1 MFDDRGQGQ
10 PTAALIADP
19 ERLSVLIRLLRTYLR
34 PYKKAIA
41 LLVALQF
48 LQTCASLYLPTLN
61 ADIIDDGVVKGDSGY
76 ILSYGAL
83 MIGISLAQVVCN
95 IGAVFYGARTAAALG
110 RDVRGAVF
118 DRVQSFSAREVGHFG
133 APSLITRTTNDVQQ
147 VQMLALMTFTL
158 MVSAPIMCVGGIV
171 MALGLDVP
179 LSGVLLGVVPVLA
192 ICVTLIVRKLRPL
205 FRQMQVRLDT
215 VNRVLREQITGNRV
229 IRAFVRDEYEQQ
241 RFRKANT
248 ELTDVALGTGN
259 LLALMFPVVM
269 TVVNLSSI
277 AVVWFGAHRIDSGGM
292 QIGDLTAFLAYLM
305 QIVMSV
311 MMATFMFMMV
321 PRAEV
326 CAERIQEVLE
336 TESSV
341 VPPVAPVT
349 ELRRHGHLE
358 IREAGFRYPGAEEP
372 VLRHIDLVAQP
383 GETTAVI
390 GSTGSGKSTL
400 LGLVPRLFDATDGEV
415 LVNGVDVRT
424 VDPKTLA
431 KVVSLVPQKPYLF
444 AGTVATN
451 LRYGNPDA
459 TDEELWHALA
469 VAQAKGFVS
478 ELEGGLDAP
487 ISQGGTNVSGGQRQR
502 LAIART
508 LVQRPEIYLFD
519 DSFSALDYATDAALR
534 AELAQE
540 TAEATVVIVAQRV
553 ATIRDA
559 DRIVVLDEG
568 RVVGVGRHHELMA
581 DNETY
586 REIVL
591 SQLTEAEAA

>member
-10 PTAALIADP
+10 PTAALIADS

-326 CAERIQEVLE
+326 CAERIQEVLG

-358 IREAGFRYPGAEEP
+358 IRAAGFRYPGAEEP
-372 VLRHIDLVAQP
+372 VLRHIDLVAKP

-424 VDPKTLA
+424 VAPKTLA

-459 TDEELWHALA
+459 TDEELWHALS

>member
-1 MFDDRGQGQ
+1 M
-10 PTAALIADP
+10 
-19 ERLSVLIRLLRTYLR
+19 LIRLLRTYLR
-34 PYKKAIA
+34 PYKKPLAV
-41 LLVALQF
+41 LVLLQF
-48 LQTCASLYLPTLN
+48 LQTCATLYLPTLN
-61 ADIIDDGVVKGDSGY
+61 AHIIDNGVVKGDTGY
-76 ILSYGAL
+76 ILTFGAV

-95 IGAVFYGARTAAALG
+95 IGAVYYGARTASALG
-110 RDVRGAVF
+110 RDVRASVF
-118 DRVQSFSAREVGHFG
+118 DRVQSFSSREVGHFG

-147 VQMLALMTFTL
+147 VQTLALMTFTL
-158 MVSAPIMCVGGIV
+158 MVSAPIMCVGGV
-171 MALGLDVP
+171 VLALGLDVP
-179 LSGVLLGVVPVLA
+179 LSGVLVAVVPVLA
-192 ICVTLIVRKLRPL
+192 ICVTLIVRRLRPL
-205 FRQMQVRLDT
+205 FRSMQTRLDT
-215 VNRVLREQITGNRV
+215 VNRVLREQIGGNRV
-229 IRAFVRDEYEQQ
+229 IRAFVRDEYEKE
-241 RFRKANT
+241 RFGKANAD
-248 ELTDVALGTGN
+248 LTDMALATGR
-259 LLALMFPVVM
+259 LLALMFPMVM

-326 CAERIQEVLE
+326 CAERIQEVLG

-341 VPPVAPVT
+341 VPPLAPVR

-358 IREAGFRYPGAEEP
+358 IRQAGFRYPGAEEP
-372 VLRHIDLVAQP
+372 VLKAVDLVARP
-383 GETTAVI
+383 GEVTAVI

-400 LGLVPRLFDATDGEV
+400 LGLVPRLSDATDGEV
-415 LVNGVDVRT
+415 LVDGVDVRT
-424 VDPKTLA
+424 LDAELLA
-431 KVVSLVPQKPYLF
+431 KTVGMVPQKPYLF

-459 TDEELWHALA
+459 TEEELWHALE
-469 VAQAKGFVS
+469 VAQAKDFVS
-478 ELEGGLDAP
+478 KLEGGLNAP
-487 ISQGGTNVSGGQRQR
+487 IAQGGTNVSGGQRQR

-534 AELAQE
+534 AALARE

-568 RVVGVGRHHELMA
+568 RVVGTGRHHELMA

>member
-1 MFDDRGQGQ
+1 M
-10 PTAALIADP
+10 
-19 ERLSVLIRLLRTYLR
+19 LIRLLRTHLR
-34 PYKKAIA
+34 PYKKPIA

-61 ADIIDDGVVKGDSGY
+61 ADIIDSGVVKGDSGY
-76 ILSYGAL
+76 ILSYGAV

-95 IGAVFYGARTAAALG
+95 IGAVYYGARTASALG

-118 DRVQSFSAREVGHFG
+118 DRVQSFSARELGGFG

-179 LSGVLLGVVPVLA
+179 LSGVLVAVVPVLA
-192 ICVTLIVRKLRPL
+192 VCVTLIVRKLRPL
-205 FRQMQVRLDT
+205 FRAMQVRLDT

-248 ELTDVALGTGN
+248 DLTEVALGTGN

-326 CAERIQEVLE
+326 CAERIQEVLD

-358 IREAGFRYPGAEEP
+358 IRGAGFRYPGAEEP
-372 VLRHIDLVAQP
+372 VLRNIGLVARP

-415 LVNGVDVRT
+415 LVDGVDVRT
-424 VDPKTLA
+424 VDPKVLA
-431 KVVSLVPQKPYLF
+431 KVVGLVPQKPYLF

-459 TDEELWHALA
+459 TDEELWHALE
-469 VAQAKGFVS
+469 VAQAKEFVS
-478 ELEGGLDAP
+478 GLEGGLDAP
-487 ISQGGTNVSGGQRQR
+487 VAQGGTNVSGGQRQR

-534 AELAQE
+534 AALGRE

>member
-1 MFDDRGQGQ
+1 M
-10 PTAALIADP
+10 
-19 ERLSVLIRLLRTYLR
+19 LIRLLRTYLR
-34 PYKKAIA
+34 PYRKPIG
-41 LLVALQF
+41 LLVLLQL
-48 LQTCASLYLPTLN
+48 LQTSATLYLPTLN
-61 ADIIDDGVVKGDSGY
+61 ADIIDRGVVNGDTGY
-76 ILSYGAL
+76 ILTYGAV
-83 MIGISLAQVVCN
+83 MIGISLAQVVTN
-95 IGAVFYGARTAAALG
+95 IGAVYYGARTASALG
-110 RDVRGAVF
+110 RDLRAAVF
-118 DRVQSFSAREVGHFG
+118 DRVQSFSAREVGQFG
-133 APSLITRTTNDVQQ
+133 APSLITRTTNDAQQ
-147 VQMLALMTFTL
+147 VQTLVLMTFTL

-171 MALGLDVP
+171 LALGLDVP
-179 LSGVLLGVVPVLA
+179 LSAVLVAVVPLLG
-192 ICVTLIVRKLRPL
+192 ICVTLIVLKLRPL
-205 FRQMQVRLDT
+205 FRSMQVRLDT

-229 IRAFVRDEYEQQ
+229 IRAFVRDTYEEE
-241 RFRKANT
+241 RFRKANAD
-248 ELTDVALGTGN
+248 LTDVSLKAGN
-259 LLALMFPVVM
+259 LLALMFPIVM

-311 MMATFMFMMV
+311 MMATFMFMMI

-336 TESSV
+336 TSSSV
-341 VPPVAPVT
+341 VPPLAPVR

-358 IREAGFRYPGAEEP
+358 LRGAGFRYPGAEEP
-372 VLRHIDLVAQP
+372 VLKAVDLVALP

-400 LGLVPRLFDATDGEV
+400 LGLVPRLFDTTDGEV
-415 LVNGVDVRT
+415 LVDGVPVAEIE
-424 VDPKTLA
+424 PELLA
-431 KVVSLVPQKPYLF
+431 KTVSLVPQKPYLF

-459 TDEELWHALA
+459 TDEELWHALE
-469 VAQAKGFVS
+469 VAQAKEFV
-478 ELEGGLDAP
+478 ERLEGGLNAP
-487 ISQGGTNVSGGQRQR
+487 IAQGGTNVSGGQRQR
-502 LAIART
+502 LSIART

-534 AELAQE
+534 AALARE
-540 TAEATVVIVAQRV
+540 TAAATVVIVAQRV
-553 ATIRDA
+553 STIRDA

-568 RVVGVGRHHELMA
+568 RVVGTGTHHELMA

>member
-1 MFDDRGQGQ
+1 M
-10 PTAALIADP
+10 
-19 ERLSVLIRLLRTYLR
+19 LIRLLRTYLR
-34 PYKKAIA
+34 PYKKPIG
-41 LLVALQF
+41 LLVLLQL
-48 LQTCASLYLPTLN
+48 LQTCATLYLPTLN
-61 ADIIDDGVVKGDSGY
+61 ADIIDKGVVKGDTGY
-76 ILSYGAL
+76 ILLFGAV
-83 MIGISLAQVVCN
+83 MIGISLVQVVCN
-95 IGAVFYGARTAAALG
+95 IGAVYYGARTASALG
-110 RDVRGAVF
+110 RDVRAAVF
-118 DRVQSFSAREVGHFG
+118 DRVQSFSAREVGQFG

-171 MALGLDVP
+171 LALGLDVP
-179 LSGVLLGVVPVLA
+179 LSGVLIAVVPVLG
-192 ICVTLIVRKLRPL
+192 ICVTLIVRRLRPL
-205 FRQMQVRLDT
+205 FRTMQVRLDT

-229 IRAFVRDEYEQQ
+229 IRAFVRDQYEKD
-241 RFRKANT
+241 RFGKANH
-248 ELTDVALGTGN
+248 ELTEVSLGTGR
-259 LLALMFPVVM
+259 LLALMFPIVM
-269 TVVNLSSI
+269 TVVNISSI

-292 QIGDLTAFLAYLM
+292 EIGALTAFLAYLM

-326 CAERIQEVLE
+326 CAERIEEVLG
-336 TESSV
+336 TSSSV
-341 VPPVAPVT
+341 VPPTAPVT

-358 IREAGFRYPGAEEP
+358 VRGAGFRYPGAEEP
-372 VLRHIDLVAQP
+372 VLRAVDLVARP
-383 GETTAVI
+383 GEVTAVI

-415 LVNGVDVRT
+415 LVDGVDVATVEPKLLART
-424 VDPKTLA
+424 VG
-431 KVVSLVPQKPYLF
+431 LVPQKPYLF
-444 AGTVATN
+444 AGTVASN

-459 TDEELWHALA
+459 TDEELWRALE
-469 VAQAKGFVS
+469 VAQGKGFV
-478 ELEGGLDAP
+478 ERLEGGLDAP
-487 ISQGGTNVSGGQRQR
+487 IAQGGTNVSGGQRQR

-534 AELAQE
+534 TALARE

-553 ATIRDA
+553 STIRDA
-559 DRIVVLDEG
+559 DRIIVLDEG
-568 RVVGVGRHHELMA
+568 RVVGTGSHHELMA
-581 DNETY
+581 DNQTY

>member
-1 MFDDRGQGQ
+1 M
-10 PTAALIADP
+10 
-19 ERLSVLIRLLRTYLR
+19 LIRLLRTYLR
-34 PYKKAIA
+34 PHKKPIA

-61 ADIIDDGVVKGDSGY
+61 AHIIDEGVVKGDSGY

-205 FRQMQVRLDT
+205 FRKMQVRLDT

-248 ELTDVALGTGN
+248 ELTEVALGTGN

-372 VLRHIDLVAQP
+372 VLRHIDLVARP

-469 VAQAKGFVS
+469 VAQAKEFVS

-487 ISQGGTNVSGGQRQR
+487 IAQGGTNVSGGQRQR

>member
-1 MFDDRGQGQ
+1 M
-10 PTAALIADP
+10 
-19 ERLSVLIRLLRTYLR
+19 LIRLLRTYLR
-34 PYKKAIA
+34 PYKKPLT

-61 ADIIDDGVVKGDSGY
+61 AGIIDEGVVKGDSGY

-95 IGAVFYGARTAAALG
+95 IGAVYYGARTASALG

-147 VQMLALMTFTL
+147 VQMLALLTFTL

-171 MALGLDVP
+171 LALGLDVP

-192 ICVTLIVRKLRPL
+192 ICVTLIVRRLRPL
-205 FRQMQVRLDT
+205 FRAMQVRLDT

-229 IRAFVRDEYEQQ
+229 IRAFVRDDHEQQ
-241 RFRKANT
+241 RFKKANT
-248 ELTDVALGTGN
+248 ELTEVALGTGN

-326 CAERIQEVLE
+326 CAERIQEVLG

-341 VPPVAPVT
+341 VPPAAPVA

-358 IREAGFRYPGAEEP
+358 IREAGFRYPGAEEA
-372 VLRHIDLVAQP
+372 VLKDIVLVAKP

-459 TDEELWHALA
+459 TDEELWHALK
-469 VAQAKGFVS
+469 VAQAKDFVS

-487 ISQGGTNVSGGQRQR
+487 IAQGGTNVSGGQRQR

-534 AELAQE
+534 AELAEE

-568 RVVGVGRHHELMA
+568 RVVGVGRHQELMA

>member
-1 MFDDRGQGQ
+1 M
-10 PTAALIADP
+10 
-19 ERLSVLIRLLRTYLR
+19 LIRLLRTYLS
-34 PYKKAIA
+34 PYKKPIT
-41 LLVALQF
+41 LLVLLQF
-48 LQTCASLYLPTLN
+48 LQTCATLYLPTLN
-61 ADIIDDGVVKGDSGY
+61 AHIIDNGVVKGDTGY
-76 ILSYGAL
+76 ILSYGGV
-83 MIGISLAQVVCN
+83 MIAISLAQVVCN
-95 IGAVFYGARTAAALG
+95 IGAVYYGARTASAVG
-110 RDVRGAVF
+110 RDIRAAVF
-118 DRVQSFSAREVGHFG
+118 DRVQSFSAREVGQFG

-147 VQMLALMTFTL
+147 VQMLTLMTFTL
-158 MVSAPIMCVGGIV
+158 LVSAPIMCVGGIIL
-171 MALGLDVP
+171 ALGLDVP
-179 LSGVLLGVVPVLA
+179 LSGVLVAVVPVLGLG
-192 ICVTLIVRKLRPL
+192 VTLIIRRLRPL
-205 FRQMQVRLDT
+205 FRTMQVRLDT

-229 IRAFVRDEYEQQ
+229 IRAFVRDDYEKE

-248 ELTDVALGTGN
+248 DLTEVSLGTGR
-259 LLALMFPVVM
+259 LLALMFPMVM
-269 TVVNLSSI
+269 TVVNVSSI

-326 CAERIQEVLE
+326 CAERIQEVLD
-336 TESSV
+336 TDSSV
-341 VPPVAPVT
+341 VPPTAPVV

-358 IREAGFRYPGAEEP
+358 IRGGGFRYPGAEEP
-372 VLRHIDLVAQP
+372 VLTAVDLVARP
-383 GETTAVI
+383 GEVTAVI

-415 LVNGVDVRT
+415 LVDGVDVST
-424 VDPKTLA
+424 LDPKLLA
-431 KVVSLVPQKPYLF
+431 QTVGLVPQKPYLF

-459 TDEELWHALA
+459 TDEELWHALE
-469 VAQAKGFVS
+469 VAQAKGFV
-478 ELEGGLDAP
+478 EGLENGLHSP
-487 ISQGGTNVSGGQRQR
+487 IAQGGTNVSGGQRQR

-519 DSFSALDYATDAALR
+519 DSFSALDYKTDAMLR
-534 AELAQE
+534 AALAEE

-553 ATIRDA
+553 STIRDA

-568 RVVGVGRHHELMA
+568 RVVGTGRHHELMA
-581 DNETY
+581 GNETY

>member
-1 MFDDRGQGQ
+1 M
-10 PTAALIADP
+10 
-19 ERLSVLIRLLRTYLR
+19 LIRLLRTYLR
-34 PYKKAIA
+34 PYKKPIT
-41 LLVALQF
+41 LLVLLQF
-48 LQTCASLYLPTLN
+48 LQTCATLYLPTLN
-61 ADIIDDGVVKGDSGY
+61 AHIIDNGVVKGDTGY
-76 ILSYGAL
+76 ILSFGAL

-95 IGAVFYGARTAAALG
+95 IGAVYYGAKTASAVG
-110 RDVRGAVF
+110 RDLRAAVF
-118 DRVQSFSAREVGHFG
+118 DRVQSFSAREVGQFG

-158 MVSAPIMCVGGIV
+158 MASAPIMCVGGIV
-171 MALGLDVP
+171 LALGLDVP
-179 LSGVLLGVVPVLA
+179 LSGVLVAVVPTLG
-192 ICVTLIVRKLRPL
+192 ICVTLIVRRLRPL
-205 FRQMQVRLDT
+205 FRAMQVRLDT

-229 IRAFVRDEYEQQ
+229 IRAFVRDDYEKD
-241 RFRKANT
+241 RFRKANADLT
-248 ELTDVALGTGN
+248 EMQLATGN
-259 LLALMFPVVM
+259 MLALMFPIVM

-292 QIGDLTAFLAYLM
+292 AIGDLTAFLAYLM

-326 CAERIQEVLE
+326 CAERIEEVLG
-336 TESSV
+336 TSSSV

-358 IREAGFRYPGAEEP
+358 IRGAGFRYPGAEEP
-372 VLRHIDLVAQP
+372 VLKGIDMVARP
-383 GETTAVI
+383 GEVTAVI

-415 LVNGVDVRT
+415 LVDGTDVAT
-424 VDPKTLA
+424 LDPKLLA
-431 KVVSLVPQKPYLF
+431 KTVGLVPQKPYLF

-459 TDEELWHALA
+459 TDEELWHALE
-469 VAQAKGFVS
+469 VAQAKEFV
-478 ELEGGLDAP
+478 ERLENGLDSP
-487 ISQGGTNVSGGQRQR
+487 IAQGGTNVSGGQRQR

-534 AELAQE
+534 AALAEE
-540 TAEATVVIVAQRV
+540 TAQATVVIVAQRV

-568 RVVGVGRHHELMA
+568 RVVGTGKHHELMA

>member
-1 MFDDRGQGQ
+1 M
-10 PTAALIADP
+10 
-19 ERLSVLIRLLRTYLR
+19 LIRLLRTYLR
-34 PYKKAIA
+34 PYKKPITI
-41 LLVALQF
+41 LVLLQF
-48 LQTCASLYLPTLN
+48 LQTCATLYLPTLN
-61 ADIIDDGVVKGDSGY
+61 ADIIDHGVVNGDTGY
-76 ILSYGAL
+76 ILSFGAL
-83 MIGISLAQVVCN
+83 MIGISLVQVVCN

-110 RDVRGAVF
+110 RDLRAAVF
-118 DRVQSFSAREVGHFG
+118 DRVQSFSAREVGQFG
-133 APSLITRTTNDVQQ
+133 APTLITRTTNDVQQ

-158 MVSAPIMCVGGIV
+158 LVSAPIMCVGGIV
-171 MALGLDVP
+171 LALGLDVP
-179 LSGVLLGVVPVLA
+179 LSGVLVAVVPTLG
-192 ICVTLIVRKLRPL
+192 ICVTLIVRRLRPL
-205 FRQMQVRLDT
+205 FRSMQVRLDT

-229 IRAFVRDEYEQQ
+229 IRAFVRDAYEED
-241 RFRKANT
+241 RFRKANSDLT
-248 ELTDVALGTGN
+248 EISLKTGN

-269 TVVNLSSI
+269 TTVNLSSI

-326 CAERIQEVLE
+326 CAERVQEVLD
-336 TESSV
+336 TSSSV
-341 VPPVAPVT
+341 VPPLAPVR
-349 ELRRHGHLE
+349 ELRRHGHME
-358 IREAGFRYPGAEEP
+358 IRGAGFRYPGAEEP
-372 VLRHIDLVAQP
+372 VLKAIDLVARP
-383 GETTAVI
+383 GEVTAVI

-415 LVNGVDVRT
+415 LVDGVAVAE
-424 VDPKTLA
+424 VDPVLLA
-431 KVVSLVPQKPYLF
+431 KTVGLVPQKPYLF

-459 TDEELWHALA
+459 TDEELWHALE
-469 VAQAKGFVS
+469 VAQAKDFVS
-478 ELEGGLDAP
+478 GLENGLDSP
-487 ISQGGTNVSGGQRQR
+487 IAQGGTNVSGGQRQR

-534 AELAQE
+534 AALAEE
-540 TAEATVVIVAQRV
+540 TSEATVVIVAQRV
-553 ATIRDA
+553 ATIREA

-568 RVVGVGRHHELMA
+568 RVVGTGTHRELMA